1 MWRIPY
7 LKVSGPSRSF
17 FFFFLIFRV
26 ISVISIVL
34 KEITFTTSVSTGEP
48 VSIEYEIMKVVSP
61 CTTKISE
68 IT

>member
-17 FFFFLIFRV
+17 FFFLIFRV
-26 ISVISIVL
+26 ISIISVVL

-48 VSIEYEIMKVVSP
+48 VSIESEIMKVVSP